1 MFCVLRFA
9 ARVSGGDL
17 PQRTEVTYHAQSAY
31 HCAQRIDRV
40 RAEPSLNVPKAR
52 IIAAG
57 CIISEAASFARKGK
71 HHSQRC
77 AGNSRP
83 FLFPFH
89 TSPFTRD
96 RSNHNYYLNT

>member
-9 ARVSGGDL
+9 ARVSGEI
-17 PQRTEVTYHAQSAY
+17 P
-31 HCAQRIDRV
+31 
-40 RAEPSLNVPKAR
+40 LNVPKAR

-77 AGNSRP
+77 AGNARP

-96 RSNHNYYLNT
+96 RVIIIII